1 VKEHKPWH
9 NLFPYLFQGGG
20 QSCAGSR
27 GGFMFYFKEHSHF
40 NFLLIL
46 RSSKAGVV
54 LLFK

>member
-1 VKEHKPWH
+1 
-9 NLFPYLFQGGG
+9 
-20 QSCAGSR
+20 
-27 GGFMFYFKEHSHF
+27 MFYFKEHSHF